1 MIDDGAD
8 GAGWPEAAHPEKLV
22 AELYRDHCG
31 FLLSYVSS
39 LLGDRHLA
47 EDVVQETMLRAWR
60 KGSALCAERGS
71 VRGWLV
77 RVAHNVA
84 VDSVRMRRSRPSE
97 VAQEWATEE
106 LTADH
111 ADAVVSAL
119 YIRDV
124 LAVLSR
130 GQREVLE
137 LVYLD
142 GCTARDTAARLG
154 IAEGTVF
161 SRAHYGLKV
170 LRRELV
176 A

>member
-22 AELYRDHCG
+22 AELYQDHRD
-31 FLLSYVSS
+31 FLLGYVSG

-60 KGSALCAERGS
+60 KGSELCAERGS
-71 VRGWLV
+71 VRRWLM

-84 VDSVRMRRSRPSE
+84 VDWMRMRRSRPVE
-97 VAQEWATEE
+97 VAQECAPEE
-106 LTADH
+106 LTPDH

-119 YIRDV
+119 YIQDV
-124 LAVLSR
+124 LAVLNQ

-137 LVYLD
+137 LVYLG
-142 GCTARDTAARLG
+142 GCTARDTAVRLG

-161 SRAHYGLKV
+161 SRVHYGLKV